1 MKHAMPHRTF
11 PQHASTSTISAYFWV
26 GVMVGVMPFE
36 HARAWADAV
45 IASSGSPP
53 EGIAGVATAVDRDA
67 VLDALHVAASGA
79 DHDTAGRWLLRD
91 LLDRL
96 RSGEMMV
103 IDAVHMAMQVAQA
116 AGLPDDVHERF
127 DVLEDA
133 LQSAVE
139 GVYGSLEDVSD
150 KVIDAFEHHAA
161 EA

>member
-1 MKHAMPHRTF
+1 MKYAMPHRTF
-11 PQHASTSTISAYFWV
+11 PEHAGTATICAYFWV
-26 GVMVGVMPFE
+26 GIVVGVVPFE

-53 EGIAGVATAVDRDA
+53 EGIAGIAMAVDRDA
-67 VLDALHVAASGA
+67 ALDALHFAASGA

-96 RSGEMMV
+96 RSGEITV
-103 IDAVHMAMQVAQA
+103 IDSLHKAMQVAQA

-139 GVYGSLEDVSD
+139 GVYGSPEDVAR
-150 KVIDAFEHHAA
+150 KVIEAFERYAA
-161 EA
+161 AP